1 LGLKKQLNYIL
12 SRAAVEV
19 REREFWGGLNIL
31 KIGIAQI
38 NPKVG
43 HIEGNVQKIKQFYHK
58 LISQKSD
65 LVVFPELCVVGY
77 PPKDLLERWWFIDQI
92 RKAKEELVA
101 LTSSSSHPGIVFGL
115 PLPTGEK
122 QGKGLVNAALL
133 AYRGKII
140 HQQNKS
146 LLPTY
151 DVFDETRYF
160 DPAQQ
165 QELVSFKGEL
175 LGISVCEDAWND
187 PEFWPKGRRYQ
198 LDPIQVM
205 AEKGATC
212 LLNISASPFQIDKE
226 KVRFRLIHNHSQRF
240 HLPFVYVN
248 QVGGND
254 DLIFDGKSLVCNNQ
268 GDLIK
273 KAPGFREWAGIV
285 DLEDQS
291 TLIGDHFQD
300 SIETIFDALVLGV
313 QDYMKKCGFKK
324 AVIGLSG
331 GIDSSLTAVIAARA
345 VGSRNVLGVSMP
357 SPYSSAGSIE
367 YSQRLSENLGITF
380 EVIPISSIYFSYIK
394 TLFKNFAETKMDTTE
409 ENLQAR
415 IRGNILMAFSNKYG
429 YLLLST
435 GNKSEMATG
444 YCTLYGDMSGGL
456 AVLSDVP
463 KTMVYQIAEY
473 VNHKS
478 EIIPQEIIQKAPSA
492 ELKPNQYDQD
502 TLPPYPVLDQIIE
515 LWIED
520 GLSIEEIA
528 ARGFDR
534 KTVLWTVKR
543 IDQNE
548 YKRKQAP
555 PGLKVTSKAFGS
567 GRRMPIAA
575 DYSY

>member
-1 LGLKKQLNYIL
+1 M
-12 SRAAVEV
+12 
-19 REREFWGGLNIL
+19 
-31 KIGIAQI
+31 

-43 HIEGNVQKIKQFYHK
+43 DIEGNVQKIKHFYYG
-58 LISQKSD
+58 LIPQNPD
-65 LVVFPELCVVGY
+65 LIVFPELCVVGY
-77 PPKDLLERWWFIDQI
+77 PPKDLLERWWFIEQVE
-92 RKAKEELVA
+92 KAKTEIIA
-101 LTSSSSHPGIVFGL
+101 LTSNSSHPGIVFGL
-115 PLPTGEK
+115 PLPNSEK
-122 QGKGLVNAALL
+122 QGRGLVNAALL
-133 AYRGKII
+133 AYQGKII
-140 HQQNKS
+140 HQQNKT

-160 DPAQQ
+160 DPSQQ

-187 PEFWPKGRRYQ
+187 PELWPKGRRYQ
-198 LDPIQVM
+198 IDPIQMM

-212 LLNISASPFQIDKE
+212 LFNISASPFQIDKE
-226 KVRFRLIHNHSQRF
+226 VVRYRLIRNHSLRY

-254 DLIFDGKSLVCNNQ
+254 DLIFDGKSLVFNNQ
-268 GDLIK
+268 GSLIG
-273 KAPGFREWAGIV
+273 KAPGFQEWVGTFDLV
-285 DLEDQS
+285 DKLSPKE
-291 TLIGDHFQD
+291 DHFQD
-300 SIETIFDALVLGV
+300 SIESVFDALVLGV
-313 QDYMKKCGFKK
+313 HDYMKKCGFKK
-324 AVIGLSG
+324 AVVGLSG
-331 GIDSSLTAVIAARA
+331 GIDSALTAVIATRA
-345 VGSRNVLGVSMP
+345 VGPNNVLGISMP

-367 YSQRLSENLGITF
+367 DSQRLSQNLGITF
-380 EVIPISSIYFSYIK
+380 EVIPISSIYFSYLN
-394 TLFKNFAETKMDTTE
+394 TLSKSFYGTKKDTTE
-409 ENLQAR
+409 ENIQAR

-473 VNHKS
+473 INQKGEVIPW
-478 EIIPQEIIQKAPSA
+478 EIIRKAPSA
-492 ELKPNQYDQD
+492 ELKPNQLDQD
-502 TLPPYPVLDQIIE
+502 TLPPYPILDQIIE

-520 GLSIEEIA
+520 GLSIEEII
-528 ARGFDR
+528 ARGFER
-534 KTVLWTVKR
+534 ETVLWTVKR

-575 DYSY
+575 HYSY